1 MESVGIRTFPAL
13 FPCTQCPDCLPIPL
27 RYPHVHVLTVSA
39 CLTIELT
46 CTCSGVEGVWLHV
59 VQYVVLRV
67 HVVVY
72 VQ

>member
-1 MESVGIRTFPAL
+1 M
-13 FPCTQCPDCLPIPL
+13 
-27 RYPHVHVLTVSA
+27 HVLTVSA

-46 CTCSGVEGVWLHV
+46 CTCNGVEGVWLHV